1 MFSRKKLDLLEGPI
15 LQSLLQLMLPILFS
29 GVFQQLYGMADAL
42 VLGAYVGDNAVAIV
56 GGSTRTLIRLV
67 ESVSINL
74 QLGCLVVIAYF
85 IGSRD
90 YERLLTS
97 IKTSILVLSAFAL
110 GSTLLYLLGSEIF
123 LQIMKVPEELMS
135 ASASYLRLY
144 ALGFLPYCIF
154 QLCISI
160 LRGFGE
166 TKTPTYLLIGSYV
179 LCIVLDYVLVG
190 MFRLEQY
197 GIALAFILS
206 QIIAAFLAL
215 QIVTQITHINLF
227 TQKADKEC
235 LSRILKVG
243 IPSAFSGVAF
253 SLTTMMVQSGINMLG
268 PNRITAYAVYYK
280 MENILWVFMDGL
292 GVAFATLCGQNF
304 GAKRYERVRRI
315 VRVSM
320 IFGLVVTAVIS
331 LALILARYPI
341 ARLFSEDLATIN
353 IIAKMFDF
361 QCRYYFLYV
370 FIEIYQGFL
379 KCVSKTFES
388 TVIIFVS
395 VIVIRVLWAF
405 FVMFPHLTFRSC
417 MACFVVS
424 WVVAAIMFAV
434 DYFRIVRKGID
445 NIPA

>member
-1 MFSRKKLDLLEGPI
+1 MFKKKPDILNGPI
-15 LQSLLQLMLPILFS
+15 LQSLLQLMLPILFA

-67 ESVSINL
+67 ESVCINL

-85 IGSRD
+85 IGSRN
-90 YERLLTS
+90 YEKLLAS
-97 IKTSILVLSAFAL
+97 IKTSVMILGIFAL
-110 GSTLLYLLGSEIF
+110 AFTGLYFAGSDLF
-123 LQIMKVPEELMS
+123 LRVMKVPEELMVSS
-135 ASASYLRLY
+135 ASFLRLY
-144 ALGFLPYCIF
+144 SLGFLPYALF
-154 QLCISI
+154 QLSISI

-166 TKTPTYLLIGSYV
+166 TKTPTYLLIFSYIF
-179 LCIVLDYVLVG
+179 CIVLDYLFVG
-190 MFRLEQY
+190 VFHLEQY
-197 GIALAFILS
+197 GIAIAFILS
-206 QIIAAFLAL
+206 QLVAALVAL
-215 QIVTQITHINLF
+215 YIVTQITHIDLF
-227 TQKADKEC
+227 RQKADKEC
-235 LSRILKVG
+235 YGRILKIG

-292 GVAFATLCGQNF
+292 GVAFATLCGQNY
-304 GAKRYERVRRI
+304 GAKQYDRVKRI

-320 IFGLVVTAVIS
+320 AFGLAVTIGISAVM
-331 LALILARYPI
+331 ILARYPI

-353 IIAKMFDF
+353 IIAKMFKY
-361 QCRYYFLYV
+361 QCKFYFLYV

-388 TVIIFVS
+388 TIIIFVS
-395 VIVIRVLWAF
+395 VIVIRILWALF
-405 FVMFPHLTFRSC
+405 IMFPHLSFTNC

-424 WVVAAIMFAV
+424 WAVAAVMFAV
-434 DYFRIVRKGID
+434 DYYRLLRKGIE
-445 NIPA
+445 NIQA